1 MITSAP
7 NTTWHLFINPCEIKY
22 FTVQIST
29 IGPSLSLLI
38 IGLKEEA
45 KYECWMSLS
54 VISLKEIMIYE
65 TMILATLWQ
74 RTFKFLM
81 LFTFTKAKFCRSRHL
96 LRVNISWKEK
106 QTTVL
111 MRDCRSGIID
121 CVYCQHV
128 VTEILRDLDLN
139 FLTLMDQ
146 MVKKQAVPK
155 SAHFIE
161 WRVDYLPHY
170 VLITQMRRFLIRK
183 NVLWLFYATHRI
195 CIFFSISKI

>member
-54 VISLKEIMIYE
+54 VVSLKEIMIYE

-139 FLTLMDQ
+139 FLTLMD
-146 MVKKQAVPK
+146 
-155 SAHFIE
+155 
-161 WRVDYLPHY
+161 
-170 VLITQMRRFLIRK
+170 
-183 NVLWLFYATHRI
+183 
-195 CIFFSISKI
+195 